1 MFPPGSERQLIS
13 ELRSFLKS
21 KLPEY
26 MVPSAFV
33 MLDALPLTPNGKVD
47 RRALPVPDQRYPELE
62 RNFVAPSTPVEEELA
77 QIWSKVLSVE
87 QVGIHDNFFDLGGH
101 SLLATQVISL
111 VRQAFHLDL
120 PLLSLFEAPTVAG
133 LAAMLLLKQHWQ
145 MEQQSLVN
153 LVSQLESLSNEEAR
167 RLLCLPEKPQGG

>member
-1 MFPPGSERQLIS
+1 M
-13 ELRSFLKS
+13 
-21 KLPEY
+21 
-26 MVPSAFV
+26 
-33 MLDALPLTPNGKVD
+33 
-47 RRALPVPDQRYPELE
+47 
-62 RNFVAPSTPVEEELA
+62 
-77 QIWSKVLSVE
+77 SVE